1 MLESRGEHFQVSEP
15 PEKKE
20 STGGR
25 RSVCAAADNRPP
37 FCVCQLVKAV
47 KMSVSKFVSS
57 GTAVLKLQGDEI
69 LFFFKNNLFP
79 VDGRGGHKHVSQW
92 ISTFLK
98 FKLRTYFKS
107 FKFHGTLAD
116 LHLSSDLSWLLSFIL
131 KGLNLAT
138 ADLTW

>member
-1 MLESRGEHFQVSEP
+1 
-15 PEKKE
+15 
-20 STGGR
+20 
-25 RSVCAAADNRPP
+25 
-37 FCVCQLVKAV
+37 
-47 KMSVSKFVSS
+47 MSVSKFVSS

-79 VDGRGGHKHVSQW
+79 VDGGGGHKHVSQW

-138 ADLTW
+138 ADLT